1 MPTDFETFLAT
12 FCIWHFQN
20 TCSSSITPKNRTSFE
35 IDCVIFTQSIS
46 ISLIEKCKSS
56 FCLFCFVLNRIKF
69 DFFMLIESLLA
80 WNQLD
85 SFFNSYS
92 QFRSVDVGRYEKK
105 IMLVSSAKSMKSKA
119 FDTLHKSLMYYKNNN
134 EPKID
139 PWG

>member
-12 FCIWHFQN
+12 FCIWDFQN
-20 TCSSSITPKNRTSFE
+20 KCSSSITPKNRTS
-35 IDCVIFTQSIS
+35 FTQSIS

-56 FCLFCFVLNRIKF
+56 SCLFCFVLNRIKF

-92 QFRSVDVGRYEKK
+92 QFPSVDVGRYEKK